1 MDVLYIGDIPQD
13 YHYAVFGN
21 NYIDLYNT
29 TDLSIDGDLIDG
41 DGYYKI
47 TCLDC
52 GNRYNS
58 LDDDYDCLAW
68 E

>member
-1 MDVLYIGDIPQD
+1 MKFEILCLECGGDSC
-13 YHYAVFGN
+13 
-21 NYIDLYNT
+21 YIDLYNT

-52 GNRYNS
+52 GSEYNS
-58 LDDDYDCLAW
+58 LDDYDCLAW